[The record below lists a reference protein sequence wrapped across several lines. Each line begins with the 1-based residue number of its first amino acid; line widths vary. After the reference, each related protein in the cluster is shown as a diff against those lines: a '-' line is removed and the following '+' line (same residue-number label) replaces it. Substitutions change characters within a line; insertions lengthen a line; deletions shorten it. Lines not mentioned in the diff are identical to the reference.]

1 MHPFSRSIPW
11 SVIAGVGPGLAQM
24 VAVVAVIGIASC
36 GAAAAA
42 PLDAVNAAIERGDHE
57 NAVRLLRPLAE
68 GGDANAQF
76 RLGFM
81 YQLGKGVPVNDPEA
95 AVWYRKAALQAH
107 AEARYR
113 LGMMYASGIGV
124 ARNATEASR
133 WLRLAAHQ
141 GHAPAQLELGLVYAA
156 GVGVKRDEV
165 QAHAWFEIAM
175 ARFGA
180 GDLVNRA
187 LAQRERDTIALRL
200 TPEQLAEAQRL
211 AAEFR
216 PANQ

>member
-1 MHPFSRSIPW
+1 VRAA
-11 SVIAGVGPGLAQM
+11 VAGAL
-24 VAVVAVIGIASC
+24 IGIAC
-36 GAAAAA
+36 GGPARGA

-68 GGDANAQF
+68 RGDADAQF

-81 YQLGKGVPVNDPEA
+81 YQLGKGVAVNDPEA

-124 ARNATEASR
+124 SRNAAEASR

-156 GVGVKRDEV
+156 GVGVKRDDV
-165 QAHAWFEIAM
+165 QAHAWFEISM

-180 GDLVNRA
+180 GDLVNRTH
-187 LAQRERDTIALRL
+187 AQRERDAVALRL
-200 TPEQLAEAQRL
+200 TPEQLAEAHRL
-211 AAEFR
+211 ASEFR
-216 PANQ
+216 PTNQ